1 MTSEKLKKI
10 LTMVTIICLA
20 TAGLIG
26 ILFMINL
33 KAEFINDDFSAFL
46 VNVLL
51 TLLVVFSAGLFLL
64 NAVEAIS
71 RKNPLGFVSAG
82 LIGLASLMFLVFIWS
97 DIEKNTTYIHLTWVI
112 SAITI
117 LFNVIV
123 GNAIVIGKKLL
134 PLQIINYL
142 TLFYVELALVLLL
155 LELPIFFENDMWLL
169 FAIVAIVWIVFSII
183 LSIKKK
189 SILRSK
195 AKSTSV
201 EAPAETVQETVTITK
216 SEYQALLDKIAD
228 LENQL
233 ANK

>member
-1 MTSEKLKKI
+1 MTSAKLKKI
-10 LTMVTIICLA
+10 LTLVTIVCLA

-26 ILFMINL
+26 ILFLINTT
-33 KAEFINDDFSAFL
+33 ADFIGDNFSAFL
-46 VNVLL
+46 VKFLL

-71 RKNPLGFVSAG
+71 RKSIFGFISAG
-82 LIGLASLMFLVFIWS
+82 LIAVSSIMFLVFIWFLWQKIDEGS
-97 DIEKNTTYIHLTWVI
+97 TYLHLTWIV

-123 GNAIVIGKKLL
+123 SNVIGLGKKLL
-134 PLQIINYL
+134 PLQIITYL
-142 TLFYVELALVLLL
+142 TLFYIELAIVLLICGNNAL
-155 LELPIFFENDMWLL
+155 FGDIWLI
-169 FAIVAIVWIVFSII
+169 FAIVAIVWLLFTII

-189 SILRSK
+189 SIARAAVSEAIQAPADDTVTLSK
-195 AKSTSV
+195 A
-201 EAPAETVQETVTITK
+201 
-216 SEYQALLDKIAD
+216 EYQALLDKIAE

>member
-1 MTSEKLKKI
+1 MTSAKLKKI
-10 LTMVTIICLA
+10 LTLVTIVCLA

-26 ILFMINL
+26 ILFLINTT
-33 KAEFINDDFSAFL
+33 ADFIGDNFSAFL
-46 VNVLL
+46 VKFLL

-71 RKNPLGFVSAG
+71 RKSIFGFIAAG
-82 LIGLASLMFLVFIWS
+82 LIAVSSIMFLVFIWFLWQKIDQGS
-97 DIEKNTTYIHLTWVI
+97 TYLHLTWIV

-123 GNAIVIGKKLL
+123 SNVIGLGKKLL
-134 PLQIINYL
+134 PLQIITYL
-142 TLFYVELALVLLL
+142 TLFYIELAIVLLICGNNAL
-155 LELPIFFENDMWLL
+155 FGDIWLI
-169 FAIVAIVWIVFSII
+169 FAIVAIVWLVFTII

-189 SILRSK
+189 SIVRAVVSE
-195 AKSTSV
+195 AV
-201 EAPAETVQETVTITK
+201 QAPADDTVTITK
-216 SEYQALLDKIAD
+216 SEYQALLDKIAN